1 MSVENG
7 LCLAFSL
14 RADSASCK
22 NKHNRG
28 CVRTFI
34 YFMWV
39 FFNEITPSLH
49 LLITSRKSRLK
60 LWLLNVRCS
69 EMTERIS
76 AHPWNKEVSE
86 FSVPSS
92 CIWHIKDCTGF
103 NSFLVDVA
111 ALFLQPRVFIWAPL
125 LPPRSQ
131 PLLLPSRDRGAAA
144 TFPPA
149 EPAFLA
155 VRLRLLNYY
164 L

>member
-1 MSVENG
+1 M
-7 LCLAFSL
+7 
-14 RADSASCK
+14 DSAWPFLWELTVLAVTISTTEAVSE
-22 NKHNRG
+22 HS
-28 CVRTFI
+28 FI
-34 YFMWV
+34 LCEF

-49 LLITSRKSRLK
+49 LLITSRKFCLK
-60 LWLLNVRCS
+60 RWLLNVRCS

-76 AHPWNKEVSE
+76 ARPWNKEVSE
-86 FSVPSS
+86 FSIPSS
-92 CIWHIKDCTGF
+92 CIWHVKDCTGF